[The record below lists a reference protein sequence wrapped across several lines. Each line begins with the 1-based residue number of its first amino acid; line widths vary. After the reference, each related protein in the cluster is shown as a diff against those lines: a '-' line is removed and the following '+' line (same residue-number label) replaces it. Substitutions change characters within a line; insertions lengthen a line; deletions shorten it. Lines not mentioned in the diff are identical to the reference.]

1 MNYYEM
7 LEISRNASDEVIKNA
22 YRALVKK
29 YHPDKNGNSLIT
41 EERMRKINE
50 AYETLIDKEK
60 REIYDNELLFKEQ
73 EEKRLEEEK
82 LYSNIINNKSF
93 NEYEDLKVEESK
105 KSLKEKFEALDEK
118 EKKKVIGISAVIAFF
133 VVFLVTFLI
142 TSLATTSTKK
152 EDKKDV
158 DTDTEDITKDRF
170 KEDES
175 YYNESDY
182 DFEDNS
188 NYEVNNFHDEDVI
201 EKEENTKTS
210 EEDKESTKT
219 KENNDNKEDKENDKT
234 TTKKDN
240 IVTIY

>member
-1 MNYYEM
+1 MNYYEI
-7 LEISRNASDEVIKNA
+7 LEISKNASDEVIKNA

-41 EERMRKINE
+41 EERMSKINE

-60 REIYDNELLFKEQ
+60 RAIYDNELLFQEQ

-93 NEYEDLKVEESK
+93 NEYEDLEVEENK

-118 EKKKVIGISAVIAFF
+118 GKKKAIGISAVIAFF

-142 TSLATTSTKK
+142 TSLATPSTKK
-152 EDKKDV
+152 EK
-158 DTDTEDITKDRF
+158 DTDTEDITEDRF
-170 KEDES
+170 KEDDS
-175 YYNESDY
+175 YYNESEY
-182 DFEDNS
+182 DFEDGS
-188 NYEVNNFHDEDVI
+188 DYEINNFHDEDVI
-201 EKEENTKTS
+201 EKEENKNTS
-210 EEDKESTKT
+210 EEDKEEKENTKT
-219 KENNDNKEDKENDKT
+219 KENSENKEDKENDKT

>member
-1 MNYYEM
+1 MNYYEI

-41 EERMRKINE
+41 EERMSKINE

-60 REIYDNELLFKEQ
+60 RAIYDNELLFQEQ

-93 NEYEDLKVEESK
+93 NEYEDLEIEESK

-118 EKKKVIGISAVIAFF
+118 GKKKVIGISAVIAFF
-133 VVFLVTFLI
+133 AVFLLTFLI
-142 TSLATTSTKK
+142 TSLATPSTKK
-152 EDKKDV
+152 EK
-158 DTDTEDITKDRF
+158 DTDTEDITEDRF
-170 KEDES
+170 KEDDS

-182 DFEDNS
+182 NFEDNS
-188 NYEVNNFHDEDVI
+188 EYEINNFHDEEVI
-201 EKEENTKTS
+201 EKEENKTS
-210 EEDKESTKT
+210 EEEKKDNTTVTEDKTDK
-219 KENNDNKEDKENDKT
+219 KEDKTN
-234 TTKKDN
+234 TKKDN